1 VEIQKIVNLFIKI
14 IRRSTSNVSHR
25 YTLCRQYN
33 SCNVLHTCTEM
44 VMLLALYFYNFDV
57 KQLPF
62 WKEKCAGMILDGSE
76 GGLQTDMTCP

>member
-1 VEIQKIVNLFIKI
+1 MEIQKIVVLFIKV
-14 IRRSTSNVSHR
+14 IRRSTSSHR
-25 YTLCRQYN
+25 YRQYN
-33 SCNVLHTCTEM
+33 SCNVLHACTEM